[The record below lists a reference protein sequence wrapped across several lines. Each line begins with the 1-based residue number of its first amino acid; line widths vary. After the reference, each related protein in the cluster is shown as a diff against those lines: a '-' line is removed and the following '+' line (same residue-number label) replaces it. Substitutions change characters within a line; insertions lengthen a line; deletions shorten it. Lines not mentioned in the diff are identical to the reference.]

1 VASHP
6 ISGQRWPDGTSVS
19 VYLAAAYVNPPAA
32 PSGTPVT
39 TAAVLSGTVTFTGLT
54 AGLRYVAYAAGV
66 GVRFLVQPGS
76 VDTLR
81 PITGPEAQEIREG
94 LGQLEQFDATEL
106 VNVAGGLRGEV
117 VPQVSPGVWGPA
129 GRTLAAAGRT
139 WLLRFSPTRAWDV
152 SLARW
157 DVTVAASA
165 DDATEAAVYTADL
178 GARLASSGVQSG
190 QFNATG
196 IKGVPLVQSFDPAQV
211 YYVAWKAPVA
221 LGGTGATVNG
231 RTCAGVSTTLFG
243 SAVPTALAGF
253 VDGLSSPLP
262 AAITPA
268 SVNWTALNVF
278 PLLALR
284 EV

>member
-32 PSGTPVT
+32 PSGVAVT
-39 TAAVLSGTVTFTGLT
+39 SATVASGTVTFTGLT

-94 LGQLEQFDATEL
+94 MGQLDALDTTEL
-106 VNVAGGLRGEV
+106 VSIAAGLRGEI
-117 VPQVSPGVWGPA
+117 VPQATPGVWGPA
-129 GRTLAAAGRT
+129 GRTLAASGRT
-139 WLLRFSPTRAWDV
+139 WILRFSPTRAWDV

-157 DVTVAASA
+157 DVTVQANT
-165 DDATEAAVYTADL
+165 DDATEVAVYTADL
-178 GARLASSGVQSG
+178 GTRLSTSGVTGG
-190 QFNATG
+190 QLNATG
-196 IKGVPLVQSFDPAQV
+196 IKGVPLVQSFDPAEI
-211 YYVAWKAPVA
+211 YYVAWKAPVT

-231 RTCAGVSTTLFG
+231 RTCNGVSTTLFG
-243 SAVPTALAGF
+243 ATVPVALAGY

-262 AAITPA
+262 AAITAA
-268 SVNWTALNVF
+268 SVNWTTLNSF

-284 EV
+284 EI